1 MPIKNDPGPG
11 GWSGPFADLLR
22 MQTEFQARLG
32 EETMRYLRRLQGA
45 LGPASPG
52 TVLLPD
58 TGSELKGDG
67 LPGGRAELRLELENL
82 QRVHCVVTP
91 QITPLVSEAGTIW
104 FAAAD
109 LGGFQILPPG
119 DVRALALGL
128 EIPADLPPDTYRG
141 ALVLVGFREGAL
153 PLTVRVGPAASE
165 PGPARAASGQTRAHA
180 RKRRARKAS

>member
-1 MPIKNDPGPG
+1 MNIKNNPGPG

-52 TVLLPD
+52 TVLLAD
-58 TGSELKGDG
+58 AASELKADG
-67 LPGGRAELRLELENL
+67 LPGGRAELQLELENL

-91 QITPLVSEAGTIW
+91 QITPLVSEAGTTW

-109 LGGFQILPPG
+109 LGGGFQILPPG

-165 PGPARAASGQTRAHA
+165 PAPAPSGRARTRA
-180 RKRRARKAS
+180 RKRTARKPS